1 VRKVNEK
8 DLEVGNVILFGD
20 VKLLITDINRESSHP
35 YKFINLLTGEK
46 YGNNWNLGNEEIYV
60 MESNQGVSMLSN
72 VKEYFQKNRDVVF
85 TLILCILVDKFVF
98 NGAFTAKIKNTI
110 DKLLDDTHKRI
121 TK

>member
-1 VRKVNEK
+1 MKRVKEQDLKVG
-8 DLEVGNVILFGD
+8 DLLVVNGD
-20 VKLLITDINRESSHP
+20 KVFITKINRETP
-35 YKFINLLTGEK
+35 YPYRFSNEATGEQ
-46 YGNNWNLGNEEIYV
+46 YGGNWKLSDEDFYL
-60 MESNQGVSMLSN
+60 MEQKQGDSMLSG